1 MSGQVGFALTVQTV
15 RPKVNKCHTLN
26 DKKES
31 VPSKPRRFSISF
43 CKTLGKQFVSFR
55 CLGAKTLQFNR
66 EVCCVATDLIPG
78 RYEEAC
84 GLCCRNLL
92 RQVQSSTLSISS
104 PIGSSSA
111 FARKSSPDKSR
122 CSTAKHSVQ
131 QSVILRA
138 TERHTRSTTREAR
151 LFVSTLPLR
160 PFRCNIAQGPGF
172 TFRYPIRTDNFKRSI
187 RRFRLTPGRFC
198 GKTFEKHKS

>member
-131 QSVILRA
+131 QSVILEAQREKHDYLFQPCRCGLFAA
-138 TERHTRSTTREAR
+138 TSPKDR
-151 LFVSTLPLR
+151 VSPS
-160 PFRCNIAQGPGF
+160 G
-172 TFRYPIRTDNFKRSI
+172 IRFELIISR
-187 RRFRLTPGRFC
+187 GRFA
-198 GKTFEKHKS
+198 GSV

>member
-1 MSGQVGFALTVQTV
+1 MQCKPRQHIFAL
-15 RPKVNKCHTLN
+15 RNLEKA
-26 DKKES
+26 
-31 VPSKPRRFSISF
+31 
-43 CKTLGKQFVSFR
+43 
-55 CLGAKTLQFNR
+55 CLGAKTLQFNC
-66 EVCCVATDLIPG
+66 EVCCVAIDLIPG

-92 RQVQSSTLSISS
+92 WQVQSNTLSISS

-111 FARKSSPDKSR
+111 FARKSSPDKPR

-131 QSVILRA
+131 QSVIPEA
-138 TERHTRSTTREAR
+138 QREKHDS
-151 LFVSTLPLR
+151 FVSTLPLQ

-172 TFRYPIRTDNFKRSI
+172 TFRYPIRTDSFKRSI